1 MRLIIAK
8 NAGFCPGVNNAINK
22 VIELSEKTGKK
33 IYTFGPLIH
42 NKDVIKNLTERGIKA
57 IEDISEIKDKENSIL
72 VIRAHGIPPETEKKL
87 KESGLNIVDATCPL
101 VKNVHNV
108 ITKYIEKGYHTIILG
123 DPDHAEVIGLRGY
136 AGDKCYVIN
145 SKEEAEKLPLLEKAN
160 LVSQTTQEEDLFFEV
175 VKIIRPKVKELVISN
190 TICTPT
196 KLRQKETVEFSKISD
211 LVVVIGG
218 KHSANTQRLYQ
229 ICKKLSKET
238 ILVENESEIT
248 NETIKDKETIFV
260 TAGASTP
267 VWLIE
272 RVEKKIKDIS
282 QNETVLSKFL
292 NFFVV
297 SGIFTGF
304 ASFGLI
310 SLIYKSFK
318 SEIDIPLAFA
328 LSLAIMGVHI
338 INRSFEKENLEKD
351 IKKIIFL
358 KYGQI
363 IKYISFLSILLSIAI
378 SFNMGIT
385 YPILIS
391 LFAVPG
397 LLYVKLK
404 SSLKI
409 PMGKD
414 IFVSLGWVYIISF
427 IPAIASDKLNTKI
440 FYLSLVFVLIS
451 SVIRNIMISLLQKH
465 NDIIISH
472 QSIIYYLNEKK
483 IYLILNLL
491 LSTLLL
497 ISLNYYKIKPSA
509 VLLPVYYIV
518 LSSLIK
524 RKNIP
529 DIILSEFLIEL
540 PFIILIFF

>member
-1 MRLIIAK
+1 
-8 NAGFCPGVNNAINK
+8 
-22 VIELSEKTGKK
+22 
-33 IYTFGPLIH
+33 
-42 NKDVIKNLTERGIKA
+42 
-57 IEDISEIKDKENSIL
+57 
-72 VIRAHGIPPETEKKL
+72 
-87 KESGLNIVDATCPL
+87 
-101 VKNVHNV
+101 
-108 ITKYIEKGYHTIILG
+108 
-123 DPDHAEVIGLRGY
+123 
-136 AGDKCYVIN
+136 
-145 SKEEAEKLPLLEKAN
+145 
-160 LVSQTTQEEDLFFEV
+160 
-175 VKIIRPKVKELVISN
+175 
-190 TICTPT
+190 
-196 KLRQKETVEFSKISD
+196 
-211 LVVVIGG
+211 
-218 KHSANTQRLYQ
+218 
-229 ICKKLSKET
+229 
-238 ILVENESEIT
+238 
-248 NETIKDKETIFV
+248 
-260 TAGASTP
+260 
-267 VWLIE
+267 
-272 RVEKKIKDIS
+272 
-282 QNETVLSKFL
+282 
-292 NFFVV
+292 
-297 SGIFTGF
+297 
-304 ASFGLI
+304 
-310 SLIYKSFK
+310 
-318 SEIDIPLAFA
+318 
-328 LSLAIMGVHI
+328 
-338 INRSFEKENLEKD
+338 
-351 IKKIIFL
+351 
-358 KYGQI
+358 
-363 IKYISFLSILLSIAI
+363 AI

-414 IFVSLGWVYIISF
+414 VFVSLGWVYIISF

>member
-238 ILVENESEIT
+238 ILVENENEIT
-248 NETIKDKETIFV
+248 GETIKDKETIFV

-282 QNETVLSKFL
+282 ENETLLSKFL

-414 IFVSLGWVYIISF
+414 VFVSLGWVYIISF

>member
-483 IYLILNLL
+483 VYLILNLL

-509 VLLPVYYIV
+509 VLLPIYYLI

-540 PFIILIFF
+540 PFIMLIFF

>member
-238 ILVENESEIT
+238 ILVENENEIT
-248 NETIKDKETIFV
+248 GETIKDKETIFV

-282 QNETVLSKFL
+282 ENETLLSKFL

-378 SFNMGIT
+378 SFNMG
-385 YPILIS
+385 
-391 LFAVPG
+391 
-397 LLYVKLK
+397 
-404 SSLKI
+404 
-409 PMGKD
+409 
-414 IFVSLGWVYIISF
+414 
-427 IPAIASDKLNTKI
+427 
-440 FYLSLVFVLIS
+440 
-451 SVIRNIMISLLQKH
+451 
-465 NDIIISH
+465 
-472 QSIIYYLNEKK
+472 
-483 IYLILNLL
+483 
-491 LSTLLL
+491 
-497 ISLNYYKIKPSA
+497 
-509 VLLPVYYIV
+509 
-518 LSSLIK
+518 
-524 RKNIP
+524 
-529 DIILSEFLIEL
+529 
-540 PFIILIFF
+540 